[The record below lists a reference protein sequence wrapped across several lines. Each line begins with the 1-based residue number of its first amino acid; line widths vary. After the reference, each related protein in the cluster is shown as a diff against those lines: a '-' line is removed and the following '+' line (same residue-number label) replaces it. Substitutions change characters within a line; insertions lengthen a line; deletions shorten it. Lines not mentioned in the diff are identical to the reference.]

1 MFISTYSTYIN
12 TNTSEKTHKYKEDRF
27 KVESEPFAIKESQEQ
42 ILKPAIT
49 KNLPVDYVFNN
60 KSFNN
65 QLKLQ
70 EQLKNPD
77 EIKFKKIKTINSA
90 KEAYEENSKL
100 FHLFKKP
107 SSALSK
113 PLQLSKELPQEIQQ
127 LKESNLRH
135 IMIDTYVANDRY
147 YQVTAA

>member
-12 TNTSEKTHKYKEDRF
+12 TNTSEKTHKHRDDRF
-27 KVESEPFAIKESQEQ
+27 KVESEPFNIKQSQEQ
-42 ILKPAIT
+42 ILKPTIT
-49 KNLPVDYVFNN
+49 KNLPVDYVFNY

-70 EQLKNPD
+70 EQIKDPN

-90 KEAYEENSKL
+90 KEAYEENSKM
-100 FHLFKKP
+100 FPLFKKP
-107 SSALSK
+107 SSALTQPVK
-113 PLQLSKELPQEIQQ
+113 ISKEMPQNIQQ
-127 LKESNLRH
+127 LKEDNLRH
-135 IMIDTYVANDRY
+135 IMIDTYVANDKY